1 MVAEERDLH
10 VVVSEI
16 YAVALEANGLDK
28 LAALIAEALGAR
40 SGLLAL
46 LDRPEPGQCALPA
59 IVGLPSATENFDGWA
74 RTAYA
79 EHYHQ
84 CNLWFE
90 RGIKRGFPAIVLSQE
105 LADPNEL
112 VRSEWYEYCR
122 KLDTFHVL
130 GAQFHVNGQFSG
142 QFGAQRPRRA
152 KSFDEASRRKMSLLL
167 PHLQR
172 ALQIQLRLGLY
183 EQLQAVTLHFLERV
197 GLGVLI
203 LDEAKRLL
211 FANRLA
217 EHVLEEENGLRLSK
231 GRLRVPAKSARSFD
245 HLVDEAVRTSSG
257 NGVGAGGML
266 NVPVR
271 GGEAL
276 RVFISPLPRD
286 RVAFGLA
293 APTVLV
299 LLGDPDTAAPTPAD
313 GLRQAFSLTRAE
325 ARLLTALLSGERLS
339 HYADRV
345 GISIG
350 TGRTHLKH
358 LLAKTGHHR
367 QVDLVRAVFTD
378 PVLRFGSGT
387 LSARRQAHKELSA
400 GASTE

>member
-1 MVAEERDLH
+1 MTEETNLH
-10 VVVSEI
+10 AVVSEI
-16 YAVALEANGLDK
+16 YAAALEANGLDK
-28 LAALIAEALGAR
+28 LAGLVAGAVDAR

-46 LDRPEPGQCALPA
+46 LDRPEPGQSALPG
-59 IVGLPSATENFDGWA
+59 IVGLPSATENFDDWA
-74 RTAYA
+74 RAAYA

-105 LADPNEL
+105 LADPDEL

-183 EQLQAVTLHFLERV
+183 EQLQAVTLQFLERV
-197 GLGVLI
+197 GLGVMI

-211 FANRLA
+211 FANRVA
-217 EHVLEEENGLRLSK
+217 EHVLAEENGMRVSK
-231 GRLRVPAKSARSFD
+231 GRLRVPPRSARSFD
-245 HLVDEAVRTSSG
+245 HLVHQAIRTSSG
-257 NGVGAGGML
+257 SGGGAGGML
-266 NVPVR
+266 NVPVHR
-271 GGEAL
+271 GEAL
-276 RVFISPLPRD
+276 RIFISPLPRD

-293 APTVLV
+293 APAVLV
-299 LLGDPDTAAPTPAD
+299 LLGDPDAAAPTPVD
-313 GLRQAFSLTRAE
+313 GLRKAFSLTHAE
-325 ARLLTALLSGERLS
+325 ALLLSALVSGERLS
-339 HYADRV
+339 HYADRA

-358 LLAKTGHHR
+358 LLAKTGYHR

-378 PVLRFGSGT
+378 PVLRFGSGPS
-387 LSARRQAHKELSA
+387 SAGRQAH
-400 GASTE
+400 